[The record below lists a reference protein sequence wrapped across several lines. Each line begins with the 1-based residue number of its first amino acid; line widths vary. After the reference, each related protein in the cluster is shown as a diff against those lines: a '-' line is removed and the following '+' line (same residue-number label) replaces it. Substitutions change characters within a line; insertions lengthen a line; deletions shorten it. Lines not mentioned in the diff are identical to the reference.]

1 MMFMKYIVLLFCLCL
16 LESCS
21 SNKRQNN
28 VNTTNGSFVLN
39 SDTKPRIIK
48 VKLDDKDFYNR
59 VDDCLRMVSY
69 VKLAPV
75 PLLAP
80 IVKILVSDGRIYI
93 QDRLSQLVCYDMD
106 GHVVFHIK
114 AVGSG
119 PGEYA
124 EISSF
129 ALDELRGELVL
140 YDDLKTSLLYYSM
153 DKGRFLRK
161 VNFQKPNPSEIVF
174 HDSVFFYNNRNH
186 KSYPNDSLLHYSL
199 LSSKDGLIIDKYCF
213 PHDSA
218 EEEYIFS
225 PSLQTFNIND
235 DKLYYCKNF
244 DTTIYEVSSDS
255 VRSCYKLDLP
265 NLLPNSV
272 IKDRTDERTIVKS
285 NYSFGI
291 SHVYESGRLL
301 YFRFYN
307 GGYIWN
313 CFYDLYCDKQI
324 CCVKALQEKP
334 TPNVPLID
342 IVDGVYEGMFYS
354 LLTPEFIDYYVSQ
367 SPQDYP
373 TDFQLYDAESDNPIV
388 MFYNIIE

>member
-1 MMFMKYIVLLFCLCL
+1 MKYIVLLFCLCL

-140 YDDLKTSLLYYSM
+140 YDDLKTSLLYYYM
-153 DKGRFLRK
+153 DTL
-161 VNFQKPNPSEIVF
+161 QVF
-174 HDSVFFYNNRNH
+174 
-186 KSYPNDSLLHYSL
+186 
-199 LSSKDGLIIDKYCF
+199 
-213 PHDSA
+213 
-218 EEEYIFS
+218 
-225 PSLQTFNIND
+225 
-235 DKLYYCKNF
+235 
-244 DTTIYEVSSDS
+244 
-255 VRSCYKLDLP
+255 
-265 NLLPNSV
+265 
-272 IKDRTDERTIVKS
+272 IKKT
-285 NYSFGI
+285 
-291 SHVYESGRLL
+291 
-301 YFRFYN
+301 
-307 GGYIWN
+307 
-313 CFYDLYCDKQI
+313 
-324 CCVKALQEKP
+324 
-334 TPNVPLID
+334 
-342 IVDGVYEGMFYS
+342 
-354 LLTPEFIDYYVSQ
+354 
-367 SPQDYP
+367 
-373 TDFQLYDAESDNPIV
+373 
-388 MFYNIIE
+388 